1 MQRAAHSQPDSHSAT
16 FYSVLFYAGLL
27 AFVGLSIFFTPL
39 MQLLAD

>member
-1 MQRAAHSQPDSHSAT
+1 MPRATHSHPDSHSAT

-27 AFVGLSIFFTPL
+27 GFVCLSIFFTPL